1 MGSYVAS
8 FLQDLLPETLANMSD
23 ILHSVAKNM
32 DAKDERFIS
41 QGVFNLLFGTVE
53 LFMVSAEA
61 SAVTG
66 DSRTLTA
73 DQLKVR

>member
-41 QGVFNLLFGTVE
+41 QGGFNLLFGTVE
-53 LFMVSAEA
+53 LFTVSAEA